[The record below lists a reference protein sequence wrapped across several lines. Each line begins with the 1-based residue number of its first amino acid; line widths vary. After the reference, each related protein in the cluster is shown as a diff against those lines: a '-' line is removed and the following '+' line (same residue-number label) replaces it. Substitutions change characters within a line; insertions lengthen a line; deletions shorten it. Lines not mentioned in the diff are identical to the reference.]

1 MTGVGTP
8 ELAAKMSE
16 AGGLGVFAIH
26 NAGGATD
33 EEMIE
38 NGRASCRRDCHFA
51 DSPSPSLL
59 KRLLKG
65 EGVQQNDSLADS

>member
-1 MTGVGTP
+1 MGGMTGVGTP

-38 NGRASCRRDCHFA
+38 NGADRRGQGGHCAS
-51 DSPSPSLL
+51 P
-59 KRLLKG
+59 
-65 EGVQQNDSLADS
+65 LAHK